1 MISTTVK
8 PRAVNPGQKT
18 HRINGQVVSTLAM
31 RVILILIAT
40 LWGLGALLA
49 FALTGKK
56 SAEAKA
62 TAAYFSLWPVAAFLV
77 YVSQPVPLWIAVPV
91 VFGFIPWF
99 LSGPHLWMVLYH
111 PQSAKPDEIAGI
123 PKAYWKWGGLAAL
136 VLGILGDVLLR
147 P

>member
-1 MISTTVK
+1 MLRGGWNHGDLLAS
-8 PRAVNPGQKT
+8 PF
-18 HRINGQVVSTLAM
+18 AM
-31 RVILILIAT
+31 RVILILVAT

-49 FALTGKK
+49 FAMTGNK

-62 TAAYFSLWPVAAFLV
+62 TATYFGLWPLAAFLV
-77 YVSQPVPLWIAVPV
+77 YVSQPVALWIAVPV

-111 PQSAKPDEIAGI
+111 PGSISPDEIAGI
-123 PKAYWKWGGLAAL
+123 PKAYWKWGGLAAV
-136 VLGILGDVLLR
+136 VLGVLGDLLLR